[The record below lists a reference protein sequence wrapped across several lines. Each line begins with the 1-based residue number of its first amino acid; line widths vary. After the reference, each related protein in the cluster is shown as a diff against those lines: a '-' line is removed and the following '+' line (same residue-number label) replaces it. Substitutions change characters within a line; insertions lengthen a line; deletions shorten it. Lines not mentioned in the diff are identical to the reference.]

1 MKSDYIK
8 TVAIGLAIG
17 ALLTVKWQF
26 CAGSL
31 FCTVALL

>member
-8 TVAIGLAIG
+8 TVVIGLAIG

-26 CAGSL
+26 CAGNL
-31 FCTVALL
+31 FCAVALL